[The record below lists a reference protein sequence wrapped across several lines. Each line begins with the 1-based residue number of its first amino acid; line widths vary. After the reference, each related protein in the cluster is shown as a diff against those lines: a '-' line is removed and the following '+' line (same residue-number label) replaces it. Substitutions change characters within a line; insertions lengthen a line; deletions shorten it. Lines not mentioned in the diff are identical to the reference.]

1 MKKRTLVLAA
11 LAPLVAAGAANAAMD
26 EMAPPEMRVWTATL
40 SEPSEAAPEVT
51 LQITASQSTTGSNG
65 MVIERVALVSTEMS
79 EDDEGNLMETMRS
92 VACQGPFVIEGRSF
106 KVEAAPM
113 EEGAPMAEAAP
124 MEEGALMAEA
134 APMEEAGEAEAE
146 PCRISLSGN
155 VSNTYRPWHS
165 WDMEGSVTMGEAT
178 AEFEIASPTATM
190 ILEPEPEEEMSEET
204 AEESS

>member
-113 EEGAPMAEAAP
+113 EE
-124 MEEGALMAEA
+124 
-134 APMEEAGEAEAE
+134 AGEAEAE

-155 VSNTYRPWHS
+155 VSHTYRPWHS

-178 AEFEIASPTATM
+178 AEFEIASPTAAM
-190 ILEPEPEEEMSEET
+190 ILEPEPEEEISEET